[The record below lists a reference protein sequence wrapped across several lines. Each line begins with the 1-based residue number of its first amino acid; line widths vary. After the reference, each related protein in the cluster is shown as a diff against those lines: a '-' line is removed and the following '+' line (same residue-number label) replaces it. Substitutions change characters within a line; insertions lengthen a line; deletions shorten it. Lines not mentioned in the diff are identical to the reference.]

1 MPVQKITLLVPL
13 RNRNFRYLAAGEIVS
28 DLGDWLDFLAIIA
41 LIVYRWGLGPT
52 ALAAFSVATV
62 LPRVL
67 LAPVAGVWAD
77 RLDRRTVMI
86 GADLARVPVVLAMV
100 FAPDLTTLLALVV
113 LKGCFSTFFT
123 PAWQAT
129 IRATVPEEDLLAA
142 NSLSQLSLQ
151 MMKVLGPAL
160 GGVLVAVSGP
170 RAAFVADAVS
180 FLLSAAFLSRL
191 PAMPPEPGA
200 EEEGPQPSFWGEFQA
215 GFMFLIRNKV
225 LAISVGSVAAAM
237 FIIFTFDGLGALAL
251 KDVGVNE
258 ALFGL
263 AVGAIGLGTAIGAAA
278 IGQWGMRFNP
288 LRIIGTGQ
296 LLAGVMVVL
305 VGIAALLRFDRVPVA
320 WIPGWF
326 LIGLAGAAM
335 FVPYGYVLL
344 RETPEELMGRV
355 SASANAVATTAQLL
369 APPLGAAVAEWR
381 GVGFVFVVSGAILA
395 LIGVAVL
402 VMRLPLKEDP
412 ESAKPGLTESVA

>member
-1 MPVQKITLLVPL
+1 MQKITLLVPL
-13 RNRNFRYLAAGEIVS
+13 RNRNFRYLVAGELVS

-77 RLDRRTVMI
+77 RMDRRTVMI
-86 GADLARVPVVLAMV
+86 GADLARVPVVLGMV
-100 FAPDLTTLLALVV
+100 FAPDLTVLLVLVV

-191 PAMPPEPGA
+191 PAMPPEPRT
-200 EEEGPQPSFWGEFQA
+200 EEEGAQPSFWSEFKV
-215 GFMFLIRNKV
+215 GFMFLLQNRV

-412 ESAKPGLTESVA
+412 ESAKSGLTESVA

>member
-1 MPVQKITLLVPL
+1 MPVPKLTLLVPL
-13 RNRNFRYLAAGEIVS
+13 RNRNFRYLIAGELVS

-41 LIVYRWGLGPT
+41 LIVYRWGLGPA
-52 ALAAFSVATV
+52 ALAAFSVATI

-86 GADLARVPVVLAMV
+86 AADLARVPVVLAMV
-100 FAPDLTTLLALVV
+100 FAPDLTILLALVV

-180 FLLSAAFLSRL
+180 FLLSAVFLSRL
-191 PAMPPEPGA
+191 PAMPPEPGT
-200 EEEGPQPSFWGEFQA
+200 EEEGPQPSFWSEFQV
-215 GFMFLIRNKV
+215 GFMYLLQNRV

-251 KDVGVNE
+251 KDVGVDE

-263 AVGAIGLGTAIGAAA
+263 AVGAIGLGTALGAAA
-278 IGQWGMRFNP
+278 IGQWGMQFNP
-288 LRIIGTGQ
+288 LRIIGAGQ
-296 LLAGVMVVL
+296 LVGGAMVVL

-320 WIPGWF
+320 WVPGWF

-355 SASANAVATTAQLL
+355 SASANAVATTAQLV

-395 LIGVAVL
+395 LIGVVVL

-412 ESAKPGLTESVA
+412 ESARPGLTESAA

>member
-1 MPVQKITLLVPL
+1 VQKITLLVPL
-13 RNRNFRYLAAGEIVS
+13 RNRNFRYLAAGQLVS

-67 LAPVAGVWAD
+67 LAPVAGVWSD

-86 GADLARVPVVLAMV
+86 AADLARVPVVLAMV
-100 FAPDLTTLLALVV
+100 FAPDLMILLALVV

-123 PAWQAT
+123 PAWQGT
-129 IRATVPEEDLLAA
+129 IRSTVPEEDLLAA

-191 PAMPPEPGA
+191 PAMPPGPAA
-200 EEEGPQPSFWGEFQA
+200 EEEAQPSFWSEFRV
-215 GFMFLIRNKV
+215 GFMYLLRNRT
-225 LAISVGSVAAAM
+225 LTIAVGSVAAAM

-263 AVGAIGLGTAIGAAA
+263 AVGAIGLGTAAGAIV

-296 LLAGVMVVL
+296 VVGGVMVVL
-305 VGIAALLRFDRVPVA
+305 VGAAALLRFDRVPIA

-326 LIGLAGAAM
+326 LVGLAGAAM

-369 APPLGAAVAEWR
+369 APPLGAALAEWQS
-381 GVGFVFVVSGAILA
+381 VGFVFVLSGAVLA
-395 LIGVAVL
+395 LIGISL
-402 VMRLPLKEDP
+402 LLMRVSVKPDP
-412 ESAKPGLTESVA
+412 ESADPSLTKSAA

>member
-1 MPVQKITLLVPL
+1 MQKITLLVPL
-13 RNRNFRYLAAGEIVS
+13 RNRNFRYLVAGEIVS

-62 LPRVL
+62 LPRVV

-86 GADLARVPVVLAMV
+86 GADLARVPVALAMV
-100 FAPDLTTLLALVV
+100 FAPDLPVLLALVV

-129 IRATVPEEDLLAA
+129 IRMTVPEEDLLAA

-151 MMKVLGPAL
+151 MTKVIGPAL
-160 GGVLVAVSGP
+160 GGILVAVSGP

-180 FLLSAAFLSRL
+180 FLLSALFLSRL
-191 PAMPPEPGA
+191 PAMPPEPG
-200 EEEGPQPSFWGEFQA
+200 EEEETPA
-215 GFMFLIRNKV
+215 GFWEEFKAGFLYLVRNKA

-237 FIIFTFDGLGALAL
+237 FVIFTFDGLGALAL

-263 AVGAIGLGTAIGAAA
+263 AVGAIGLGTAAGAAA

-288 LRIIGTGQ
+288 LRIIGAGQ
-296 LLAGVMVVL
+296 LVGGVMVVL
-305 VGIAALLRFDRVPVA
+305 VGAAALARFDRVPLA

-355 SASANAVATTAQLL
+355 SASANAVATTCQLL
-369 APPLGAAVAEWR
+369 APPLGAAIAEWR
-381 GVGFVFVVSGAILA
+381 SVGFVFVAAGAILA

-402 VMRLPLKEDP
+402 LARVPIAADADA
-412 ESAKPGLTESVA
+412 ESGGPGLTSSAA

>member
-1 MPVQKITLLVPL
+1 MQKITLLVPL
-13 RNRNFRYLAAGEIVS
+13 RNRNFRYLFAGEIVS

-41 LIVYRWGLGPT
+41 LIVYRWGLGPS

-62 LPRVL
+62 LPRVV

-86 GADLARVPVVLAMV
+86 AADLARVPVVLAMI
-100 FAPDLTTLLALVV
+100 FASTLPVLLALVV

-129 IRATVPEEDLLAA
+129 IRSTVPEEDLLAA

-151 MMKVLGPAL
+151 MTKVLGPAL
-160 GGVLVAVSGP
+160 GGVLVAISGP
-170 RAAFVADAVS
+170 QAAFVADAVS
-180 FLLSAAFLSRL
+180 FSLSAAFLSRL
-191 PAMPPEPGA
+191 PAMPTEPGG
-200 EEEGPQPSFWGEFQA
+200 EEEPQVSFWEEFKT
-215 GFMFLIRNKV
+215 GFLFLIRNKV

-237 FIIFTFDGLGALAL
+237 FVIFTFDGLGALAL
-251 KDVGVNE
+251 RDVGVNE

-263 AVGAIGLGTAIGAAA
+263 AVGAIGLGTAVGAAT

-288 LRIIGTGQ
+288 LRIIGAGQ
-296 LLAGVMVVL
+296 LVGGIMVVL
-305 VGIAALLRFDRVPVA
+305 VGAAALARFDRVPMA

-355 SASANAVATTAQLL
+355 SASANAVATTCQLL
-369 APPLGAAVAEWR
+369 APPLGAAIAEWR
-381 GVGFVFVVSGAILA
+381 SVGFVFVTAGTILA

-402 VMRLPLKEDP
+402 LTRVPIAADTETGD
-412 ESAKPGLTESVA
+412 PGLTGSAA